1 MHLAVAMI
9 LATLAASAGAPNQ
22 TLPAQSP
29 APEFVSTGFVNTL
42 MPQPA
47 HLSTQ
52 EGRLILSPSLAVIT
66 DHYRDARLDA
76 AIARC
81 LERIETRTGISIPTS
96 PSANASG
103 VLAISVDGA
112 RTNHPVSR

>member
-29 APEFVSTGFVNTL
+29 APQFVNTL

-47 HLSTQ
+47 HLSAQ
-52 EGRLILSPSLAVIT
+52 DGRLNLSPSLAVIT

-96 PSANASG
+96 PSANAAG
-103 VLAISVDGA
+103 VL
-112 RTNHPVSR
+112 